1 MDSNGKE
8 SAFVKDTKRLDVI
21 CTCMAYYTSSIE
33 VPADYTL
40 EEAIAYA
47 KEHIDEIPIKS
58 DLEYIGESDELDE
71 EHCEFA
77 RRISEEDEE

>member
-71 EHCEFA
+71 ELCEFA
-77 RRISEEDEE
+77 RRISEEDHG